1 MTAKKG
7 PRAYAG
13 LLRGVNV
20 GGVRL
25 AMSDLREICTGC
37 KLEQVQTYVQS
48 GNVVFTSPET
58 DSATLEAAIERG
70 IARTLDMQIPVLVR
84 SAADLEAVVDNSPYA
99 HKVKD
104 PKTLYVTFMKAA
116 PDKAAIARVD
126 PQPPDEF
133 TVVGREIHL
142 NMVGGYGRTK
152 LSNAYF
158 ERKLKAVATTR
169 NWRTVNTLVELL
181 GSL

>member
-1 MTAKKG
+1 
-7 PRAYAG
+7 
-13 LLRGVNV
+13 V

-25 AMSDLREICTGC
+25 AMSDLREICSGC

-48 GNVVFTSPET
+48 GNVVFTSPQT
-58 DSATLEAAIERG
+58 DSAKLEAAIERG
-70 IARTLDMQIPVLVR
+70 IAETLDMQIPVLVR
-84 SAADLEAVVDNSPYA
+84 SASELEAVVGDSPYA
-99 HKVKD
+99 HKARDLKA
-104 PKTLYVTFMKAA
+104 LYVTFLKAA
-116 PDKAAIARVD
+116 PSAGAVKRVD

-169 NWRTVNTLVELL
+169 NWRTVNALIDLLATL
-181 GSL
+181 

>member
-1 MTAKKG
+1 MTGKKR
-7 PRAYAG
+7 PQPYAA
-13 LLRGVNV
+13 LLRGINV

-25 AMSDLREICTGC
+25 AMSDLREICGGC
-37 KLEQVQTYVQS
+37 GLEQVQTYVQS

-58 DSATLEAAIERG
+58 NGAKLEALIERG
-70 IARTLDMQIPVLVR
+70 ISEALDMQIPVLVR
-84 SAADLEAVVDNSPYA
+84 SPKQLKAVVADSPYA
-99 HKVKD
+99 AAAKD
-104 PKTLYVTFMKAA
+104 PKALYVTFLKAA
-116 PDKAAIARVD
+116 PTAAAVKAVD

-133 TVVGREIHL
+133 TVVGHEIHL

-169 NWRTVNTLVELL
+169 NWRTVNTLIDMLDQM
-181 GSL
+181 

>member
-1 MTAKKG
+1 
-7 PRAYAG
+7 
-13 LLRGVNV
+13 V

-25 AMSDLREICTGC
+25 AMSDLREICSGC
-37 KLEQVQTYVQS
+37 KLEQVQTYAQS
-48 GNVVFTSPET
+48 GNVVFTSPQT
-58 DSATLEAAIERG
+58 NSAKLEAAIERG
-70 IARTLDMQIPVLVR
+70 IAATLDMQIPVLVR
-84 SAADLEAVVDNSPYA
+84 SASELEAVVDRSPYA
-99 HKVKD
+99 NRASD
-104 PKTLYVTFMKAA
+104 PKALYVTFLKAA
-116 PDKAAIARVD
+116 PSAAAVKRVD

-169 NWRTVNTLVELL
+169 NWRTVNALIDLLATL
-181 GSL
+181 